1 MKDKI
6 STVLKSKS
14 FYIVFSIMLAIG
26 AWLLVVGSKNP
37 TESRT
42 LEVPVTFVN
51 KNVLEENNLVDNSA
65 TNLTTTV
72 NVKVSGSEVFLD
84 RLQPS
89 DLYVE
94 VDYGHVKGPGDITL
108 EIKEPICEILGVSV
122 DSYYPMTIERVYD
135 KIVERYIDV
144 DIEWNEDTTVK
155 GVSVVN
161 AIAEPSSILVTGYSL
176 DVNRIASVKVNLSD
190 IGSQL
195 SESGS
200 VSLPCHFYDESGV
213 EITGDFDTEKIVV
226 RYTIG
231 KIVPVEYKITGTPA
245 DGYFVSSHLP
255 SVTSVTITGDT
266 ETINNISSLNLG
278 SISIQGKKQTFTETV
293 MPSNLLPEGVSVVG
307 VSQIDVSVNIGKY
320 SSKMFALDENKL
332 KVSGEKS
339 GYNYSYK
346 LNWDEISL
354 KGTET
359 ALKNVTEE
367 SVSMSIDVSAL
378 GEGTHKNINVTV
390 TLPDGVTKQ
399 ENVSCTV
406 TVVAP
411 ETKATP
417 TVAPTVTPDTEV
429 EITPGQPTQ
438 EP

>member
-1 MKDKI
+1 MKERI
-6 STVLKSKS
+6 SLILKSKS
-14 FYIVFSIMLAIG
+14 FYIVFSILLAVG
-26 AWLLVVGSKNP
+26 AWLLVIGSKNP

-51 KNVLEENNLVDNSA
+51 KNILDENNLVDNSA

-84 RLQPS
+84 KLQPS

-94 VDYGHVKGPGDITL
+94 VDYGQVAGPGNATL
-108 EIKEPICEILGVSV
+108 EIKEPVCEILGVSV

-144 DIEWNEDTTVK
+144 EINWNEDTTVS

-200 VSLPCHFYDESGV
+200 VSLPCHFYDKDGI
-213 EITGDFDTEKIVV
+213 EITGDFESEKVVV

-231 KIVPVEYKITGTPA
+231 KIVPVDYKISGTVA
-245 DGYFVSSHLP
+245 DGYYVSSHLP

-266 ETINNISSLNLG
+266 DKVDKISSLNLG
-278 SISIQGKKQTFTETV
+278 NINIQGRKQSFTESIT
-293 MPSNLLPEGVSVVG
+293 PSDILPEGVSVVG
-307 VSQIDVSVNIGKY
+307 VQQIEVSVNISKY
-320 SSKMFALDENKL
+320 SSKTVSVTGDKL
-332 KVSGEKS
+332 KVSGEKE
-339 GYNYSYK
+339 GYTYTYS
-346 LNWDEISL
+346 LNRNSISL
-354 KGTET
+354 NGTE
-359 ALKNVTEE
+359 ASLNKISED
-367 SVSMSIDVSAL
+367 SIAFKIDVSSL
-378 GEGTHKNINVTV
+378 GAGSHDNVNV
-390 TLPDGVTKQ
+390 SVELPKGVTKN
-399 ENVSCTV
+399 ESLTCKV

-411 ETKATP
+411 ESKNTPTIAPSATP
-417 TVAPTVTPDTEV
+417 TTEPEATAETVTPA
-429 EITPGQPTQ
+429 P
-438 EP
+438 